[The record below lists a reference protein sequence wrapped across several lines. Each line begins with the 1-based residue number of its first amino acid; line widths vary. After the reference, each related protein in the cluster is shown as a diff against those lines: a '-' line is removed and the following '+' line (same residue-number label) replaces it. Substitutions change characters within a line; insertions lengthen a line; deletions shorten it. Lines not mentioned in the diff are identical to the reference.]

1 MVGFVG
7 ELRPRTT
14 FDEMI
19 HASEGE
25 DAADIGGA
33 VCDPKRTVTAL
44 LFTGG
49 FEDEAE
55 DSRTDVSYILK
66 VTTDAGGLMVD
77 LGAYGDFELCAGHG
91 V

>member
-1 MVGFVG
+1 MVGLVG
-7 ELRPRTT
+7 ELRSRTP

-19 HASEGE
+19 HSSEGE
-25 DAADIGGA
+25 DTADIGGA
-33 VCDPKRTVTAL
+33 VCDPKSTVTAL
-44 LFTGG
+44 LFAGG